1 MQPTY
6 DPGAARRPTNLSI
19 NSDLLRQARELDINL
34 SHTLEQSLAEA
45 VNRKRAERWLQEN
58 REAIAQYNADVEQNG
73 VFGEGLRSF

>member
-34 SHTLEQSLAEA
+34 SRTLEQSLAGA
-45 VNRKRAERWLQEN
+45 VSRKRAERWLREN
-58 REAIAQYNADVEQNG
+58 HEAIAQYNVDVEQNG

>member
-6 DPGAARRPTNLSI
+6 DLGAARRPTNLSI

-45 VNRKRAERWLQEN
+45 VSRKRAERWLQEN
-58 REAIAQYNADVEQNG
+58 REAIAQYNADVEQHG